1 MSAEEMYENIVQR
14 SIRELGEDKKEYKK
28 EEEEKKKI

>member
-1 MSAEEMYENIVQR
+1 MYENIVQR
-14 SIRELGEDKKEYKK
+14 SLRELGEDKKEYKK